1 MALGSRMDL
10 DNPCLLSMSVVLVTM
25 WLLAVAQLV
34 DTRTHSISIC
44 WHLPPTLV
52 QLLLLQSHGSN
63 VNCTPPAQ
71 TCFTMFCS
79 RLNPGKND

>member
-34 DTRTHSISIC
+34 DTHTLYQYLLASSPH
-44 WHLPPTLV
+44 PGPTATVAVTWV
-52 QLLLLQSHGSN
+52 Q
-63 VNCTPPAQ
+63 C
-71 TCFTMFCS
+71 
-79 RLNPGKND
+79 